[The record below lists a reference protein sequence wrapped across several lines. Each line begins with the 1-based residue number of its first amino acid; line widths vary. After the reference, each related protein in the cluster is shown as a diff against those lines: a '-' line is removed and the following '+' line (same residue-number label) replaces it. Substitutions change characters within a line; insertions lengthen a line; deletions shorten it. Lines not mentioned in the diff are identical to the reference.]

1 MFVASGAGTLFL
13 TRRVSNVSMLV
24 LTGRDVDG
32 AAPDR
37 QRPLVAAAFIDRAP
51 SRER

>member
-13 TRRVSNVSMLV
+13 TRRLSNVSMLV

-32 AAPDR
+32 AAPDP
-37 QRPLVAAAFIDRAP
+37 QRPLVAAAFIERAP